1 MDRIKN
7 SPNTLVGVAFFICV
21 IALGYPQSSFGQKNG
36 SQPDASPTSSS
47 APSAGPQNVNVVNTP
62 TVNLALGTSVSV
74 SGTPSVTISGT
85 PNVGISGT
93 PTVNV
98 AAGTVLAY
106 DQTTT
111 VQQFGAVSLPQLDVS
126 MFKEIRIVFTVNGA
140 IDYILASRIVNPNDA
155 TEVVVLENL
164 NQAQTGRGTK
174 TYDIPGQRIDF
185 VLNGSN
191 FGPASVHVQVFGR
204 SN

>member
-1 MDRIKN
+1 MYRFKY
-7 SPNTLVGVAFFICV
+7 SPTLVGVAFSIGIIV
-21 IALGYPQSSFGQKNG
+21 LGYPQSSFAQKSG
-36 SQPDASPTSSS
+36 SQPPASPTAS
-47 APSAGPQNVNVVNTP
+47 PQNVNVVNTP
-62 TVNLALGTSVSV
+62 TVSLTPGTTVSV
-74 SGTPSVTISGT
+74 SGTPSVAISGT
-85 PNVGISGT
+85 PNVAISGT

-126 MFKEIRIVFTVNGA
+126 MFKEIRIDFTVNGA